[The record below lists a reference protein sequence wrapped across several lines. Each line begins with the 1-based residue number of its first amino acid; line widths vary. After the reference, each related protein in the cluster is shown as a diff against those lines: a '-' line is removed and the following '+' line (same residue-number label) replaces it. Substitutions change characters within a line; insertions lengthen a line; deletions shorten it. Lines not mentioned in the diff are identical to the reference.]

1 MKQVTQADVKH
12 VKTYLRKARELD
24 TLVHTKLSEI
34 DRLREL
40 AECLSSPKLGERV
53 TSSNGNTSMQTVDKI
68 VDLQAEV
75 NKEIAVLVDLI
86 AEIHTKIEQLENPT
100 ERAVLTE
107 RYINVKSWEEIAE
120 IINYSERNT
129 KYIHGRA
136 LKNFALFCTF
146 LH

>member
-1 MKQVTQADVKH
+1 MEQVTQADVKH

-24 TLVHTKLSEI
+24 TLVHTKLNEI

-75 NKEIAVLVDLI
+75 DKEIAVLVDLI

-120 IINYSERNT
+120 IIGYSDRNT
-129 KYIHGRA
+129 RYLHGRA
-136 LKNFALFCTF
+136 LLNFAVFCR
-146 LH
+146 

>member
-1 MKQVTQADVKH
+1 
-12 VKTYLRKARELD
+12 
-24 TLVHTKLSEI
+24 
-34 DRLREL
+34 
-40 AECLSSPKLGERV
+40 
-53 TSSNGNTSMQTVDKI
+53 MQTVDKI

-120 IINYSERNT
+120 IIGYSDRNT
-129 KYIHGRA
+129 RYLHGKA
-136 LKNFALFCTF
+136 LLNFAIFCR
-146 LH
+146 

>member
-1 MKQVTQADVKH
+1 
-12 VKTYLRKARELD
+12 
-24 TLVHTKLSEI
+24 
-34 DRLREL
+34 
-40 AECLSSPKLGERV
+40 
-53 TSSNGNTSMQTVDKI
+53 MQTVDKI

-120 IINYSERNT
+120 SIGYSDRNT
-129 KYIHGRA
+129 RIKEQ
-136 LKNFALFCTF
+136 T
-146 LH
+146 

>member
-1 MKQVTQADVKH
+1 MEQVTQADVKH

-34 DRLREL
+34 DRLREF

-120 IINYSERNT
+120 IISYSERNT

>member
-1 MKQVTQADVKH
+1 MEQVTQADVKH

-34 DRLREL
+34 DRLRGL

-120 IINYSERNT
+120 IISYSERNT

>member
-1 MKQVTQADVKH
+1 MEQVTQADVKH

-40 AECLSSPKLGERV
+40 AECLSSPRMGDKV
-53 TSSNGNTSMQTVDKI
+53 SSNKGNTSMQTVDKI

-120 IINYSERNT
+120 IISYSERNT

>member
-1 MKQVTQADVKH
+1 MEQVTQTDVKH

-40 AECLSSPKLGERV
+40 AECLSSPRMGDKV
-53 TSSNGNTSMQTVDKI
+53 SSNKGNTSMQTVDKI
-68 VDLQAEV
+68 VDLQAEIK
-75 NKEIAVLVDLI
+75 NEIAELVNLI
-86 AEIHTKIEQLENPT
+86 AEIHAKIEQLENPT

-120 IINYSERNT
+120 IIRYSERST

>member
-1 MKQVTQADVKH
+1 MEQVTQADVKH

-40 AECLSSPKLGERV
+40 AECLSSPRMGDKV
-53 TSSNGNTSMQTVDKI
+53 SSNKGNTSMQTVDKI

-120 IINYSERNT
+120 IIGYSDRNT
-129 KYIHGRA
+129 RYLHGKA
-136 LKNFALFCTF
+136 LLNFAVFCR
-146 LH
+146 

>member
-1 MKQVTQADVKH
+1 MEQVTQADVKH

-24 TLVHTKLSEI
+24 TLVHTKLNEI

-120 IINYSERNT
+120 IIGYSDRNT
-129 KYIHGRA
+129 RIKEQ
-136 LKNFALFCTF
+136 T
-146 LH
+146 

>member
-1 MKQVTQADVKH
+1 MEQVTQADVKH
-12 VKTYLRKARELD
+12 VKTYLRRARELD
-24 TLVHTKLSEI
+24 TLVHTKLNEI
-34 DRLREL
+34 NRLREL

-53 TSSNGNTSMQTVDKI
+53 TSSKGNTSMQTVDKI

-120 IINYSERNT
+120 IIGYSDRNT
-129 KYIHGRA
+129 RYLHGRA
-136 LKNFALFCTF
+136 LLNFAVFCR
-146 LH
+146 

>member
-24 TLVHTKLSEI
+24 TLVHTKLNEI

-120 IINYSERNT
+120 IIGYSDRNT
-129 KYIHGRA
+129 RIKEQ
-136 LKNFALFCTF
+136 T
-146 LH
+146 